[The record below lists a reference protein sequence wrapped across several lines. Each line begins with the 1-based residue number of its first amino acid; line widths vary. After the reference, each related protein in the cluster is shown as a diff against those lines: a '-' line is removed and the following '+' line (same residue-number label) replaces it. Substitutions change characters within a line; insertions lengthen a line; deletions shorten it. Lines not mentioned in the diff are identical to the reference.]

1 MASPRKSV
9 SGLRLPGAGITL
21 APGRVA
27 ALRKQKSWKRED
39 LAEAAGLS
47 VSTIRKIENRER
59 RPRAATLATL
69 CKALGCEPADLLPE
83 QK

>member
-1 MASPRKSV
+1 MSLPRKSA

-27 ALRKQKSWKRED
+27 RLRREKSWTRED
-39 LAEAAGLS
+39 LAAAAGLS

-59 RPRAATLATL
+59 RPRTETLAAL
-69 CKALGCEPADLLPE
+69 CTALDCTPGDLLPE